1 MYAIILIQLSPTEV
15 PSYDAAIDAIKNP
28 VVACQLMFEN
38 IVLLTKHISD
48 LEVDKKEGTYY
59 QCINEYRSVCVKL
72 YVNFYVRQMVK

>member
-1 MYAIILIQLSPTEV
+1 MCTIILMQLSPTEA

-38 IVLLTKHISD
+38 IALLTKQISD

-59 QCINEYRSVCVKL
+59 QYIHKYRSVCVIL
-72 YVNFYVRQMVK
+72 YVMIK